1 MSLTLSER
9 IELVEQASAERAR
22 ARLRE
27 ADAALDDGIRFV
39 MCPCLQ
45 CALRR
50 EWIHSQKRKPVVS
63 REVLRNVGI
72 ALLGAAAA
80 IGARMWR

>member
-9 IELVEQASAERAR
+9 IELVEKASAERAR
-22 ARLRE
+22 DRLRE
-27 ADAALDDGIRFV
+27 ADETLNDGIRFV

-63 REVLRNVGI
+63 RELLRNVGI

-80 IGARMWR
+80 TVAGMWR